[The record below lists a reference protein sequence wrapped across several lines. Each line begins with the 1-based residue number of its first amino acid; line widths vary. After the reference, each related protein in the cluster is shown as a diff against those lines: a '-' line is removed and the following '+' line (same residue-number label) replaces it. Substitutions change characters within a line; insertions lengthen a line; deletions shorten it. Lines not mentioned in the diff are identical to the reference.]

1 MKQEALSI
9 AIELTELDA
18 QLPNDVA
25 ARAAEMIRRLVNEAY
40 PEKTQQ
46 DEIDEAMRILGFQ

>member
-18 QLPNDVA
+18 HLPNDVA
-25 ARAAEMIRRLVNEAY
+25 ARAAEIIRRLVNVAY